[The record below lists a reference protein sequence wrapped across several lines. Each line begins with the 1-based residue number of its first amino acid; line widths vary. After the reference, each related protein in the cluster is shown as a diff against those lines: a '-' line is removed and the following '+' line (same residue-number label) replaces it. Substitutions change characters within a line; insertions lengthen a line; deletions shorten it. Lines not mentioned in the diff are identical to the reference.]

1 MYKKIF
7 SAILFGVLTI
17 ASTSTFVSC
26 KDYDDDIKYLQ
37 EQINE
42 LNNKKIAEINSTIT
56 ELKNADAALQKAITD
71 GDAATLAAAKT
82 LIAEAIADCQKACKE
97 NLAKSQQEQD
107 EKYDEAIAKVN
118 QRVDDVVAL
127 LKDQGGNI
135 VEVGQPQRCFHS
147 SDHTCH

>member
-1 MYKKIF
+1 MYKKNF

-56 ELKNADAALQKAITD
+56 
-71 GDAATLAAAKT
+71 
-82 LIAEAIADCQKACKE
+82 
-97 NLAKSQQEQD
+97 
-107 EKYDEAIAKVN
+107 
-118 QRVDDVVAL
+118 
-127 LKDQGGNI
+127 
-135 VEVGQPQRCFHS
+135 
-147 SDHTCH
+147 